1 MSIFYFSQI
10 AKHTSSKSASLMS
23 KECGLSTAVLP
34 TLSSA
39 SKSNENLEET
49 PTSTRTSCVS
59 VNTSASL
66 TTPQKLPTTTIALN
80 ISAADERRDISCDK
94 PPSSSTPNTK
104 LINNDNDK
112 VSSVSITS
120 VSLSSGNNNIQ
131 TTTVKLDKELQSV
144 TGKDLQN
151 NNYGRIENTNT
162 VSLPVTRTNNKT
174 SKFLPEEINK
184 EERTTTN
191 VFTPIPVS
199 QKNLRQ
205 DVTKNG
211 YNSGSPSS
219 QEKPIKVAASLKNS
233 YNKTINGNRK
243 VQNDTNTYG
252 NQHYKGPGYNV
263 INFRNRKQSGNSN
276 LYRSTSSIRLSGTAR
291 STEDIFFAS
300 SKALQRTKSAYIRKV
315 KLEYRTSIEYKH

>member
-1 MSIFYFSQI
+1 MI
-10 AKHTSSKSASLMS
+10 
-23 KECGLSTAVLP
+23 P
-34 TLSSA
+34 TL
-39 SKSNENLEET
+39 SKSNENLEEK

-59 VNTSASL
+59 ANTSDSL
-66 TTPQKLPTTTIALN
+66 TTPQNPPKTTIALN
-80 ISAADERRDISCDK
+80 ISGADEKRDKSL
-94 PPSSSTPNTK
+94 SSSTPNTK
-104 LINNDNDK
+104 LINNDNDN
-112 VSSVSITS
+112 VSSVSITP
-120 VSLSSGNNNIQ
+120 VSLSSRNNNFQ
-131 TTTVKLDKELQSV
+131 TTTAKLDKELQSA

-151 NNYGRIENTNT
+151 NNYCRIQNTNT
-162 VSLPVTRTNNKT
+162 VSLPVTRTINKT
-174 SKFLPEEINK
+174 NKLLPEEIKK

-191 VFTPIPVS
+191 VFTPVPGS

-205 DVTKNG
+205 DITKNG

-219 QEKPIKVAASLKNS
+219 QEKPTKVAVSSKNS

-315 KLEYRTSIEYKH
+315 KIRIYNLNRI